1 MIRRPPRSTRT
12 DTLFPYTTLFRSVG
26 AAIGLVGG
34 GHERDAADRGLDA
47 RQLRHGR
54 GIEIDGG
61 RIVRRSAGA
70 GHCPA
75 GFLWR
80 LFLKVETTRQSRDGC
95 CECARQQETDEDGAQ
110 QWHDETS
117 LPPCLRQ
124 MALTGKMMPFKPRPL
139 NHTV

>member
-70 GHCPA
+70 GHSPA

-80 LFLKVETTRQSRDGC
+80 LFLKVETTRQTRDGRS
-95 CECARQQETDEDGAQ
+95 ECARPQETHADAAAP
-110 QWHDETS
+110 WHAETPLQTR
-117 LPPCLRQ
+117 LPQLSIT
-124 MALTGKMMPFKPRPL
+124 AHRPP
-139 NHTV
+139 

>member
-95 CECARQQETDEDGAQ
+95 CECARQQETEEAGAA
-110 QWHDETS
+110 QWHAETT
-117 LPPCLRQ
+117 LQTCLRPIGR
-124 MALTGKMMPFKPRPL
+124 THVL
-139 NHTV
+139 NP